1 MAKRNSLAYSLT
13 HNKNVNSIENERT
26 KKQYVEKIR
35 MFARFLKEECGI
47 KRVEQL
53 EGKEKEYL
61 QVYERRLEADGKT
74 PATIHT
80 YMAACCKAVGMK
92 LDEIDKP
99 IREASAIIRSRAANK
114 NQQGKTELEKVQN
127 QK

>member
-47 KRVEQL
+47 KRMEQI
-53 EGKEKEYL
+53 EGREKEYL
-61 QVYERRLEADGKT
+61 QMYERKLEANGKRRLQYILT
-74 PATIHT
+74 WLLVA
-80 YMAACCKAVGMK
+80 K
-92 LDEIDKP
+92 
-99 IREASAIIRSRAANK
+99 R
-114 NQQGKTELEKVQN
+114 
-127 QK
+127 